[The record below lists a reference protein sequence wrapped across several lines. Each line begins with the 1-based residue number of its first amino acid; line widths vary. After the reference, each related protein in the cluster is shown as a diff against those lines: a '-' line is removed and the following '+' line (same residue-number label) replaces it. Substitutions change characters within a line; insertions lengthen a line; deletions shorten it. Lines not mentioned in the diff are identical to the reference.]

1 MTSIA
6 KKKLVSTRLQK
17 LNLTKMYKQI
27 AANKRNTI
35 FIMLGFVLLVT
46 AIGAAIAY
54 FVGDWWVTAW
64 VLIVAAI
71 YALVQ
76 YFLAGSLAVAMTG
89 AKEITKHDNP
99 RLYNTVENLA
109 ITAGLPMPKVY
120 IINDAAPNA
129 FATGRDPEHAIVA
142 ATTGLLDIM
151 DNKELTAVMAHE
163 LSHVKNYDIR
173 VSMITFGLVCV
184 VGFISD
190 LGVRMMWLTSHAD
203 DDDRS
208 PIGLI
213 VIILTSLLAPI
224 IASIAQMAVSRE
236 REYLADASAAHLTRY
251 PEGMISALKKLDT
264 HARPMKQQ
272 NPATE
277 ALFINNPLRKNA
289 VNNLFSTHP
298 PIEKRIERLEHA
310 KEKF

>member
-1 MTSIA
+1 
-6 KKKLVSTRLQK
+6 
-17 LNLTKMYKQI
+17 MYKQI
-27 AANKRNTI
+27 AANKRHTV
-35 FIMLGFVLLVT
+35 FILIGFILLIT
-46 AIGAAIAY
+46 AIGTAFAY
-54 FVGDWWVTAW
+54 FLDDWWITAW
-64 VLIVAAI
+64 VLIVATI
-71 YALVQ
+71 YAVVQ

-89 AKEITKHDNP
+89 AKEIQKKDNP

-129 FATGRDPEHAIVA
+129 FATGRDPKHAIVA

-173 VSMITFGLVCV
+173 VSMITFGLVCI
-184 VGFISD
+184 VGFIAD
-190 LGVRMMWLTSHAD
+190 LGVRMMWMTSRHD
-203 DDDRS
+203 DEDSS
-208 PIGLI
+208 PIGII
-213 VIILTSLLAPI
+213 VVFLVSLLAPI
-224 IASIAQMAVSRE
+224 IAAVAQMAVSRE

-251 PEGMISALKKLDT
+251 PEGMIAALKKLDT

-277 ALFINNPLRKNA
+277 ALFINNPLRKSNI
-289 VNNLFSTHP
+289 NNLFSTHP
-298 PIEKRIERLEHA
+298 PIEKRIERLEHGA
-310 KEKF
+310 NKF